1 MADLYLSFAIVIY
14 TIIES
19 NVIQDYFNKNSDT
32 YKTIYIIQLYIS
44 RIPMTFCA
52 LQNSWKIIHCD
63 TFHKWDLLL
72 CAIVVPSITSKANEL
87 GFPAILNLFIKG
99 CVCPVFFLRHST
111 ASEKLVSKENSSK
124 WHGKI

>member
-1 MADLYLSFAIVIY
+1 MSIGVEIGQEY
-14 TIIES
+14 
-19 NVIQDYFNKNSDT
+19 NFNNFEGKIKDCFLGMN
-32 YKTIYIIQLYIS
+32 IQLYIS

-72 CAIVVPSITSKANEL
+72 CAIVVPLITSKSNEL